1 MPFGWYYRKKIC
13 CCLVDFQM
21 LRAHTWCNFRPI
33 HQEHTWCHLY
43 HAFEHINVNLFEK
56 FKDIYRIFLKKYI
69 GFLHVKYSNQKHCS
83 HRSLKQKMELGGKK
97 LNLKRVLWIKKEHSA
112 TRSWHLTI
120 RFFEE
125 LIFKIKSYLW
135 SEVVTY
141 FMGKSHL
148 RHNRSYFGS
157 VILDRHNSG
166 V

>member
-13 CCLVDFQM
+13 CCLVDFRM

-56 FKDIYRIFLKKYI
+56 FKDIYRIFKKKIHWFSACEIFQSKTLFPSISEAKDGI
-69 GFLHVKYSNQKHCS
+69 GREKIKS
-83 HRSLKQKMELGGKK
+83 KK
-97 LNLKRVLWIKKEHSA
+97 GFMNKKEHSA